1 MWYKINVKST
11 STYANT
17 QRDHKPQRLMTQR
30 ETVTQRCNTDRIIF
44 FFFSYYFFFL
54 DWGYMFGHQNHKDYL
69 AKPSWSDPHENYPVV
84 AKFKLKI

>member
-1 MWYKINVKST
+1 M
-11 STYANT
+11 
-17 QRDHKPQRLMTQR
+17 
-30 ETVTQRCNTDRIIF
+30 F
-44 FFFSYYFFFL
+44 FFLVIIFFL